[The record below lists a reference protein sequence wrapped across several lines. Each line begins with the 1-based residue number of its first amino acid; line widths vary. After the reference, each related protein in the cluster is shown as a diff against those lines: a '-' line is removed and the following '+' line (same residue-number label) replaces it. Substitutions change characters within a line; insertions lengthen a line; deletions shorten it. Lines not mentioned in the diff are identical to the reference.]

1 MCRLFPCIPIF
12 SGVFLIKKCKKM
24 CMCVDVKNHIVTC
37 ENLYFGE
44 KKGYKLILKLGSPKT
59 YCYHV

>member
-1 MCRLFPCIPIF
+1 
-12 SGVFLIKKCKKM
+12 M
-24 CMCVDVKNHIVTC
+24 CMCVDVKNRIVTC

>member
-1 MCRLFPCIPIF
+1 
-12 SGVFLIKKCKKM
+12 M
-24 CMCVDVKNHIVTC
+24 CMCVDVKNRIVTC

-59 YCYHV
+59 YCYHVWQFFNNASGSK